1 MEISREV
8 TKVEFKTF
16 VIIFVILDEP
26 SKSIWTL
33 NHLAVFYAMVTL
45 VKTHNWAQEWLKK
58 WVSDNNDS

>member
-26 SKSIWTL
+26 SKSI
-33 NHLAVFYAMVTL
+33 
-45 VKTHNWAQEWLKK
+45 
-58 WVSDNNDS
+58 